1 MEKLYKNFK
10 RRRNMKTRIPRKTT
24 QVLLIAL
31 LTSSTGLGVSSYVS
45 ATTEKNFTSQAQ
57 GTAASASTIFD
68 ASQRLLPGDDGK
80 VHLPSGT
87 LGNSSVDYSKTTF
100 NDGPITNL
108 QTMSPTGFGADAYTV
123 PAGTTIKY
131 YDTNGILINT
141 WNVDKT
147 INYYKNSGPLPV
159 MACGIG
165 GGHSYPNWFGGT
177 FTPASSSDYTYLTIN
192 DIDYGDKVKVKKD
205 QLYGYVIPDD
215 SNLTLTDDGTYLT
228 FTGITK
234 GVPGTLKTAS
244 VVLVFNP
251 GSYSLD
257 YYSGIG
263 VGGLV
268 TFDNAKIL
276 RIVIDA
282 NVTAKYVD
290 TDGNVISDNVIQ
302 SGNVGDTY
310 TTEQKSIPGYTFKEV
325 QGSASGTFTDQAQT
339 VTYVY
344 TKDPVAGG
352 DVTAKYVDTDGNAIS
367 DNVIQ
372 SGSIGDA
379 YKTEQKSIPGYTFKE
394 VQGSVSGTFTDQPQT
409 VEYVYTKDPVKPVAG
424 GDVTVKYVDTDGN
437 VISDNVIQ
445 SGNVGDAY
453 TTEQKSIPGYTF
465 KEVQGSA
472 TGTFTDQSQTVTYVY
487 TKDPVAGGSVTVKYV
502 DTDGNVISD
511 NVIKSG
517 NIGDAYTTEQKS
529 IPGYTFKEVQGSAS
543 GTFTDQ
549 SQTVIY
555 VYTKDPVKP
564 VSGGDVTVKYA
575 DTDGNVISDNV
586 IKSGNIGDAYT
597 TEQKSIPG
605 YTFKE
610 VQGSA
615 SGTFTDQSQTV
626 TYVYT
631 KNPVVGGDV
640 TARYVDTDGNVI
652 SEKVIKSGNI
662 GDAYTTEQKS
672 IPGYTFK
679 EVQGSASGTFTDQSQ
694 TVTYVYTK
702 DPVAGGSVTVK
713 YVDTDGNVISDNV
726 IKSGNI
732 GDAYTTEQKSIPGY
746 TFKEVQGSAS
756 GTFTDQSQTVIYVYT
771 KDPVK
776 PVSGGDV
783 TVKYADTD
791 GNVIS
796 DNVIKSGNI
805 GDAYTTEQKSIPGYT
820 FKEVQGSASGTFTDQ
835 SQIVTYVYTKIESTV
850 APTPTDTSKSENPT
864 HPTQEVLPEAGENE
878 KVSNIALVSGIA
890 LLGLG
895 AIFSALRYKKKRQ
908 S

>member
-1 MEKLYKNFK
+1 
-10 RRRNMKTRIPRKTT
+10 MKTRIPRKTT

-228 FTGITK
+228 FTGIK
-234 GVPGTLKTAS
+234 AGVYETLKTAS

-472 TGTFTDQSQTVTYVY
+472 TGTFTD
-487 TKDPVAGGSVTVKYV
+487 P
-502 DTDGNVISD
+502 
-511 NVIKSG
+511 
-517 NIGDAYTTEQKS
+517 
-529 IPGYTFKEVQGSAS
+529 F
-543 GTFTDQ
+543 
-549 SQTVIY
+549 
-555 VYTKDPVKP
+555 
-564 VSGGDVTVKYA
+564 
-575 DTDGNVISDNV
+575 
-586 IKSGNIGDAYT
+586 
-597 TEQKSIPG
+597 
-605 YTFKE
+605 
-610 VQGSA
+610 
-615 SGTFTDQSQTV
+615 
-626 TYVYT
+626 
-631 KNPVVGGDV
+631 
-640 TARYVDTDGNVI
+640 R
-652 SEKVIKSGNI
+652 
-662 GDAYTTEQKS
+662 
-672 IPGYTFK
+672 
-679 EVQGSASGTFTDQSQ
+679 
-694 TVTYVYTK
+694 
-702 DPVAGGSVTVK
+702 
-713 YVDTDGNVISDNV
+713 
-726 IKSGNI
+726 
-732 GDAYTTEQKSIPGY
+732 
-746 TFKEVQGSAS
+746 
-756 GTFTDQSQTVIYVYT
+756 
-771 KDPVK
+771 
-776 PVSGGDV
+776 
-783 TVKYADTD
+783 
-791 GNVIS
+791 
-796 DNVIKSGNI
+796 
-805 GDAYTTEQKSIPGYT
+805 
-820 FKEVQGSASGTFTDQ
+820 
-835 SQIVTYVYTKIESTV
+835 
-850 APTPTDTSKSENPT
+850 
-864 HPTQEVLPEAGENE
+864 L
-878 KVSNIALVSGIA
+878 
-890 LLGLG
+890 
-895 AIFSALRYKKKRQ
+895 
-908 S
+908 

>member
-234 GVPGTLKTAS
+234 GVPHTLKTAS

-472 TGTFTDQSQTVTYVY
+472 T
-487 TKDPVAGGSVTVKYV
+487 
-502 DTDGNVISD
+502 
-511 NVIKSG
+511 
-517 NIGDAYTTEQKS
+517 
-529 IPGYTFKEVQGSAS
+529 
-543 GTFTDQ
+543 
-549 SQTVIY
+549 
-555 VYTKDPVKP
+555 
-564 VSGGDVTVKYA
+564 
-575 DTDGNVISDNV
+575 
-586 IKSGNIGDAYT
+586 
-597 TEQKSIPG
+597 
-605 YTFKE
+605 
-610 VQGSA
+610 
-615 SGTFTDQSQTV
+615 GTFTDQSQTV